1 LSCTIKKA
9 FKILLVDLSD
19 KLCLWLIFY
28 YLNIIILLFNCNKD
42 RGFDPEF
49 VNKPK
54 PYGWSPMLQC
64 AEEGNLLML
73 IWLFE
78 KDGCNVEDLRR
89 ADDAGITP
97 LQLASMRRGKRHL

>member
-1 LSCTIKKA
+1 
-9 FKILLVDLSD
+9 
-19 KLCLWLIFY
+19 
-28 YLNIIILLFNCNKD
+28 
-42 RGFDPEF
+42 
-49 VNKPK
+49 
-54 PYGWSPMLQC
+54 MLQC

-97 LQLASMRRGKRHL
+97 LQLASMRRGKDTYKILLTKYILIYNTLYFKVTF